1 MLLNNILNNLEGSI
15 RKNSTACLGVLGMC
29 LEDAELNNLIQKG
42 TKSKFII
49 EILPLIKKQN
59 YNNAGYKQC
68 YHIN

>member
-29 LEDAELNNLIQKG
+29 LEDAELNNLIQK
-42 TKSKFII
+42 